1 MVTIIFESHSTT
13 TDMII
18 GHRAAQYGLE
28 HWIKGVAV
36 TDAVTAPWKWQP
48 GWTYE
53 LTAINTPT

>member
-1 MVTIIFESHSTT
+1 
-13 TDMII
+13 
-18 GHRAAQYGLE
+18 
-28 HWIKGVAV
+28 V